1 MLALVVVSTALQ
13 SHCQWVSS
21 YHAQG

>member
-1 MLALVVVSTALQ
+1 MLALVMASTALQ
-13 SHCQWVSS
+13 SHCQWVSP